1 MQSANIL
8 EPSSIRRFRTS
19 LFQCPL
25 PRFADVKFVTRRRFR
40 GSTFPERKHDRVPAF
55 QRFDLEGES
64 DLPVVTDQEMKRR
77 WAAFHGDMREMS
89 GKWWQRL
96 LGELLGEDTR
106 RYRFARR
113 IGRPLL
119 QFLRRLRAGRT
130 EEPAKAT
137 AQFAD
142 APLPEEE
149 SNVFPIN
156 YSPKTAIRFINLASY
171 EVSRDDVTTVAVDER
186 QAAADAVG
194 AVNQAIESAT
204 TTWIFVCD
212 TTSTEEERATA
223 LLALFN
229 HATTEDDVVFGDE
242 TGPNIFA
249 PLFKFSSVPPH
260 TLLSYNV
267 VGRPALLRTST
278 LKRIGG
284 FHAEAG
290 WAFEHDAY
298 LRLNE
303 AGAVFRHVNL
313 VLPAARPDI
322 AFERSHIDADTCR
335 VTELAL
341 ARRGWAGSV
350 EPGRVAGLSNWK
362 LDVASPPPSID
373 VIIPTRDR
381 IDLVRNCIEALEN
394 RTTYANWNVIL
405 LDNDSIEPESL
416 EYFANTKYQVVPCP
430 GPFNYA
436 KIVNRGVAHSR
447 ADFVVTLNNDTILVT
462 PDWLERMVSL
472 ASLPDVG
479 IVGAC
484 LLDQYGHGEHES
496 IVVSPYP
503 QHLRTDSNYPHVDQ
517 FSRSIRDVAAV
528 TGAVQM
534 VRREFWNSLGGMD
547 ERLAVTMNDV
557 DLCLRAQSDTRY
569 VVYTPHVQLIHHV
582 SASRGSLDPLED
594 RNRFIR
600 RWDIFGTFKD
610 PFFPEAL
617 LLLGETM
624 YYLPR

>member
-1 MQSANIL
+1 
-8 EPSSIRRFRTS
+8 
-19 LFQCPL
+19 
-25 PRFADVKFVTRRRFR
+25 
-40 GSTFPERKHDRVPAF
+40 
-55 QRFDLEGES
+55 
-64 DLPVVTDQEMKRR
+64 MKRR

-130 EEPAKAT
+130 EAPAKAT

-142 APLPEEE
+142 APVPEEE

-171 EVSRDDVTTVAVDER
+171 EVSRDDVTTVAVDEL
-186 QAAADAVG
+186 QGAADAVD

-212 TTSTEEERATA
+212 TTSTDEERATA

-229 HATTEDDVVFGDE
+229 HATDDDDVVFGDE
-242 TGPNIFA
+242 TGPNTFA

-278 LKRIGG
+278 LRRIGG

-303 AGAVFRHVNL
+303 ADAVFRHVNL

-322 AFERSHIDADTCR
+322 AFERGHIDADTCR
-335 VTELAL
+335 VTEFAL

-394 RTTYANWNVIL
+394 RTTYSNWNVIL

-436 KIVNRGVAHSR
+436 KIVNRGVEHSR

>member
-1 MQSANIL
+1 
-8 EPSSIRRFRTS
+8 
-19 LFQCPL
+19 
-25 PRFADVKFVTRRRFR
+25 
-40 GSTFPERKHDRVPAF
+40 VPAF

-64 DLPVVTDQEMKRR
+64 DLPVVTDEEMKRR
-77 WAAFHGDMREMS
+77 WALFHYDMRDMS
-89 GKWWQRL
+89 GKRWQRI
-96 LGELLGEDTR
+96 LGEILGEDTR

-113 IGRPLL
+113 VGRPLL
-119 QFLRRLRAGRT
+119 QLYRRLRRSRSDQ
-130 EEPAKAT
+130 PIKVT
-137 AQFAD
+137 AQFASE
-142 APLPEEE
+142 AIPEDK
-149 SNVFPIN
+149 SQVFPLN
-156 YSPKTAIRFINLASY
+156 YSPKTAIRFVNLASFAI
-171 EVSRDDVTTVAVDER
+171 STDDVTTVVVDER
-186 QAAADAVG
+186 QPASAAIHAANEALEGSV
-194 AVNQAIESAT
+194 A
-204 TTWIFVCD
+204 TWIFVCD
-212 TTSTEEERATA
+212 VTSTEDERATT

-229 HATTEDDVVFGDE
+229 HATDNHDVVFADE
-242 TGPNIFA
+242 EGSNRFA

-260 TLLSYNV
+260 TLLSYNL
-267 VGRPALLRTST
+267 VGRPALLRVTT
-278 LKRIGG
+278 LREIGG
-284 FHAEAG
+284 FVDEVG

-298 LRLNE
+298 LRLSE
-303 AGAVFRHVNL
+303 AGAVFHHVNL
-313 VLPAARPDI
+313 VLPAARPAI
-322 AFERSHIDADTCR
+322 AFEPDHIESDTTR
-335 VTELAL
+335 AVQRAL
-341 ARRGWAGSV
+341 ARRGWEGSV
-350 EPGRVAGLSNWK
+350 EPGRLPGLSNWR
-362 LDVASPPPSID
+362 LDVPSPQPSVD

-381 IDLVRNCIEALEN
+381 IDLVRNCIAALEN
-394 RTTYANWNVIL
+394 KTSYQNWNIIL

-416 EYFANTKYQVVPCP
+416 EYFANTKYQVIPCP

-447 ADFVVTLNNDTILVT
+447 ADYVVTLNNDTILMT
-462 PDWLERMVSL
+462 PDWLERMVAL
-472 ASLPDVG
+472 AALPDVG

-484 LLDQYGHGEHES
+484 LYDQYGHGEHES
-496 IVVSPYP
+496 IVITPYP

-557 DLCLRAQSDTRY
+557 DLCLRAQSDTHY

-582 SASRGSLDPLED
+582 SSSRGSLDPLED

>member
-1 MQSANIL
+1 
-8 EPSSIRRFRTS
+8 
-19 LFQCPL
+19 
-25 PRFADVKFVTRRRFR
+25 
-40 GSTFPERKHDRVPAF
+40 VPAF

-64 DLPVVTDQEMKRR
+64 DLPVVTDEEMKRR

-89 GKWWQRL
+89 GKWWQRV

-113 IGRPLL
+113 FFRPPL
-119 QFLRRLRAGRT
+119 QVLRRLRAGRT
-130 EEPAKAT
+130 DEPAKAT
-137 AQFAD
+137 AQFAA

-149 SNVFPIN
+149 SNVFPLN

-171 EVSRDDVTTVAVDER
+171 EVSRDDVTTIVVDEHQAASDAVD
-186 QAAADAVG
+186 AA
-194 AVNQAIESAT
+194 NRAIESAT

-212 TTSTEEERATA
+212 TTSTDEERATA

-229 HATTEDDVVFGDE
+229 HATDDDDVVFADE

-267 VGRPALLRTST
+267 VGRPALVRTTT
-278 LKRIGG
+278 LQRIGG

-303 AGAVFRHVNL
+303 TDAVFRHVNL

-335 VTELAL
+335 VTEAAL

-350 EPGRVAGLSNWK
+350 EPGRVAGLSNWRV
-362 LDVASPPPSID
+362 DVASPAPSID
-373 VIIPTRDR
+373 IIIPTRDR
-381 IDLVRNCIEALEN
+381 IDLVRNCIQALEN
-394 RTTYANWNVIL
+394 RTTYSNWNVIL

-472 ASLPDVG
+472 AALPDVG

-496 IVVSPYP
+496 IVISPYP
-503 QHLRTDSNYPHVDQ
+503 QHLRTDSNYPHEDQ
-517 FSRSIRDVAAV
+517 FSRSVRDVAAV

-547 ERLAVTMNDV
+547 ERLAVTMNDI

-569 VVYTPHVQLIHHV
+569 VLYTPYVQLIHHV
-582 SASRGSLDPLED
+582 SSSRGSLDPLED